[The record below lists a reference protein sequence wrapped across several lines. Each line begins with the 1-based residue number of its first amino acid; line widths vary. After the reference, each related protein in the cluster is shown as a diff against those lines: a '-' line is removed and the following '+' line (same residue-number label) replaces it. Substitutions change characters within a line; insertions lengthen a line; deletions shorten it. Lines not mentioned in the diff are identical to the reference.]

1 MSAERKHPDVP
12 SQQGAVALKRAA
24 PAWLAAYEAQ
34 GFAVLPAFVDTA
46 WIEALRGAV
55 EAVQHSVANLSDAER
70 ARLVFERDLSAKG
83 RGGIA
88 AEAVGDALFILG
100 EPETFDP
107 LFLRLL
113 TWPPLV
119 QAAQHALGTDA
130 VVGHFMNVTIKHP
143 RFGRAIG
150 WHRDFPNTY
159 ICTEGPDFLRLM
171 LCLDGMDA
179 QTGAT
184 GFVPGTH
191 RVSDEAA
198 REAKRHDD
206 THGTSVPDPGTV
218 QTVVCAPGDLVL
230 IHPKV
235 LHGGGMNTGA
245 RPRRNVV
252 MQIGRATAPLVTAYR
267 ESSTGLALSGQVS
280 RLLAQRG

>member
-1 MSAERKHPDVP
+1 MRPP
-12 SQQGAVALKRAA
+12 
-24 PAWLAAYEAQ
+24 PAWRAAYEAQ
-34 GFAVLPAFVDTA
+34 GFAVLPGFVDAA
-46 WIEALRGAV
+46 WIEALRDAV
-55 EAVQHSVANLSDAER
+55 DAVQRNVATLSEAEL
-70 ARLVFERDLSAKG
+70 ARLVFERDLSA
-83 RGGIA
+83 RRRDGIG

-107 LFLRLL
+107 VFLRLL

-119 QAAQHALGTDA
+119 QAAQLALGSDA
-130 VVGHFMNVTIKHP
+130 VVSHFMNVTIKHP
-143 RFGRAIG
+143 RFGRSIA

-159 ICTEGPDFLRLM
+159 ICPEGPDFLRLM

-179 QTGAT
+179 ETGAT

-198 REAKRHDD
+198 REAKRHEDA
-206 THGTSVPDPGTV
+206 HGTSVPAAQTV
-218 QTVVCAPGDLVL
+218 QTLVCAPGDLVL

-235 LHGGGMNTGA
+235 LHGGGMNTGV

-252 MQIGRATAPLVTAYR
+252 MQIGLASAPLVTGFR
-267 ESSTGLALSGQVS
+267 ESTTGLVLSP
-280 RLLAQRG
+280 

>member
-1 MSAERKHPDVP
+1 MEHPALSSEP
-12 SQQGAVALKRAA
+12 GAVAWKAA
-24 PAWLAAYEAQ
+24 PPAWLAGYEAQ
-34 GFAVLPAFVDTA
+34 GFAVLPGFVDEA
-46 WIEALRGAV
+46 WAEALCSAV
-55 EAVQHSVANLSDAER
+55 DAVQRNVANLNDTER
-70 ARLVFERDLSAKG
+70 ARLVFERDLSVKG

-100 EPETFDP
+100 EPEAFDP

-159 ICTEGPDFLRLM
+159 ICPEGSDFLRLM
-171 LCLDGMDA
+171 LCLDGMDVE
-179 QTGAT
+179 TGAT

-198 REAKRHDD
+198 REAKQDENA
-206 THGTSVPDPGTV
+206 HGTSVPDPDTV
-218 QTVVCAPGDLVL
+218 QTVVCRRGDLVL

-252 MQIGRATAPLVTAYR
+252 MQIGHASAPLVTSYR
-267 ESSTGLALSGQVS
+267 ESCTGLALRTLKGS
-280 RLLAQRG
+280 

>member
-1 MSAERKHPDVP
+1 MQLQAFS
-12 SQQGAVALKRAA
+12 SQAGAAA
-24 PAWLAAYEAQ
+24 SNPTPPAWLAGYEAQ
-34 GFAVLPAFVDTA
+34 GFAVLPGFVGPS
-46 WIEALRGAV
+46 WIEALR
-55 EAVQHSVANLSDAER
+55 EAVDAVQRNVANLDEAGR
-70 ARLVFERDLSAKG
+70 ARLVFERDLSATR

-88 AEAVGDALFILG
+88 AEAVGDALFIIG
-100 EPETFDP
+100 EPEAFDSV
-107 LFLRLL
+107 FLRLL

-119 QAAQHALGTDA
+119 QAAQQALGADA

-159 ICTEGPDFLRLM
+159 ICPEGPDFLRLM
-171 LCLDGMDA
+171 LCLDGMDE

-198 REAKRHDD
+198 REAKRHEDA
-206 THGTSVPDPGTV
+206 HGTSVPEPNTV

-235 LHGGGMNTGA
+235 LHGGGMNTGT

-252 MQIGRATAPLVTAYR
+252 IQIGRAAAPLVTSYR
-267 ESSTGLALSGQVS
+267 ESCTGLALRTADRS
-280 RLLAQRG
+280 

>member
-1 MSAERKHPDVP
+1 MEHPTSSSKAGAAASNP
-12 SQQGAVALKRAA
+12 SP
-24 PAWLAAYEAQ
+24 PAWLAGYETQ
-34 GFAVLPAFVDTA
+34 GFAVLPGFVDSA
-46 WIEALRGAV
+46 WIKQLC
-55 EAVQHSVANLSDAER
+55 EAVDAVQRNVASLSDTER
-70 ARLVFERDLSAKG
+70 ARLVFERDLSVKG

-100 EPETFDP
+100 EPEAFDP

-119 QAAQHALGTDA
+119 QAAQHALGTEA

-143 RFGRAIG
+143 RFGRAIS

-159 ICTEGPDFLRLM
+159 ICPEGPDFLRLM

-179 QTGAT
+179 QIGAT

-198 REAKRHDD
+198 REAKRHEDA
-206 THGTSVPDPGTV
+206 HGTQVPEPGTV
-218 QTVVCAPGDLVL
+218 KMAVCEPGDLVL

-235 LHGGGMNTGA
+235 LHGGGMNTGT

-252 MQIGRATAPLVTAYR
+252 MQIGRAAAPLVTDYR
-267 ESSTGLALSGQVS
+267 ESTTGLV
-280 RLLAQRG
+280 LAAPG